1 MDDTRSNSDTNNSP
15 IGPGVDG
22 PLKLAAIDHEE
33 YDALADLFLGD
44 GGYAPEPFDVSQGK
58 ETRSKPESDTV
69 LEDSAEPVDTVQVD
83 TEPFEVE
90 ASDIG
95 RSPELPDHTTHTPV
109 LQLTRHEDD
118 ADLSSLPSVGFDLG
132 GMDDD
137 EFEVA
142 AAGLRVLETLEMSD
156 ARAAELLAELMLDG
170 HVERVDPLG
179 HQEELDADAG
189 QSSRVRGGVMPVPC
203 VEVVVLGHLPVRA
216 SLWARQYACSRSR
229 EGAETVAL
237 IRAAAGSTSVDLISG
252 GEPIRTHSY
261 THLQGALEA
270 VSDFADRVV
279 LRVDEGSE
287 PALLERSEI
296 DEITILTGADEA
308 AVVASYRLIKT
319 LDATL
324 GEQFGKNRSESGPSL
339 RLAVMGASVEL
350 ASDACMK
357 LESAVETFIKRD
369 VEIVVGSGRID
380 ATGTTNLYRDSVTHP
395 PAHILDG
402 LVHAARDHADQ
413 EDRVVELP
421 RVEFPKSNVEVS
433 ELRSAKTSDIPSQT
447 KNRKDANRV
456 GDGLCALIPGL
467 KAIEARCPKASGVEL
482 GVDEDGRL
490 HLVVCDDD
498 TVDAM
503 NRLLAA
509 QSWAR
514 NNFGL
519 LVRAES
525 SLALPSS
532 DRDVDAD
539 ALMHLIS
546 ADPRGLS
553 EIYDTEVSVY
563 ALARVRVGKVIAQVA
578 TPIN

>member
-1 MDDTRSNSDTNNSP
+1 MMDDTRSNSDTNNSP
-15 IGPGVDG
+15 IGHGVDG

-44 GGYAPEPFDVSQGK
+44 GGYAPEPFDVSQGN
-58 ETRSKPESDTV
+58 ELGTESDS
-69 LEDSAEPVDTVQVD
+69 DSAESVD
-83 TEPFEVE
+83 TEPFEVQ
-90 ASDIG
+90 ANDIG
-95 RSPELPDHTTHTPV
+95 RSPELPNHKTHSPV

-118 ADLSSLPSVGFDLG
+118 ADLGSLPSVGVDLG

-170 HVERVDPLG
+170 HVERVDPTG
-179 HQEELDADAG
+179 HEKSLDEDVDH
-189 QSSRVRGGVMPVPC
+189 SSQVRSGVMPVPC

-261 THLQGALEA
+261 THLQGALQA

-287 PALLERSEI
+287 PALLERPEI

-402 LVHAARDHADQ
+402 LVDAARDHADQ

-421 RVEFPKSNVEVS
+421 RVEFPKSSVEVS
-433 ELRSAKTSDIPSQT
+433 ELRSAKTSDKPSQT

-525 SLALPSS
+525 SLAFPSS

-546 ADPRGLS
+546 AEPRGLS